1 MPLLLLVLLV
11 RPSLVAL
18 AVLPDGIDEQCAEC
32 NTAVLAG
39 IAIEGDDLLQ
49 PSSAVKPAWKR
60 PNIVIPGDQ
69 MISNVLPGIVIPP
82 ILEVAVLRIRM
93 QADMPPQVCMEPP
106 TIHHDHLHTRWQKHI
121 IILFDHSCGFW
132 L

>member
-49 PSSAVKPAWKR
+49 PSSAVKPAWRR
-60 PNIVIPGDQ
+60 PSIVIPGDQ
-69 MISNVLPGIVIPP
+69 MISKVLPGIVIPP
-82 ILEVAVLRIRM
+82 ILEVAALRIRM

-106 TIHHDHLHTRWQKHI
+106 TIHHDHLHIRWQTHI
-121 IILFDHSCGFW
+121 IIL